1 VNTAPSWAVPSV
13 PGPEGDG
20 APQAARGGPWL
31 LPSRRH
37 PQKGPTMRGDDRVIE
52 VLNEVLTNELTATNQ
67 YYLHYAMQKNWGFT
81 RLADYTYHESIDE
94 MKHADMLI
102 HRILFL
108 EGHPNLQ
115 RLGSLQIGETVKEQF
130 VADLAIE
137 IRAIETLR
145 RGIEVAKDAS
155 DTVSRLMFEGILT
168 SEEEHVDYLE
178 TQMSLLQTLGD
189 QDYLALQVGPLGA

>member
-1 VNTAPSWAVPSV
+1 
-13 PGPEGDG
+13 
-20 APQAARGGPWL
+20 
-31 LPSRRH
+31 
-37 PQKGPTMRGDDRVIE
+37 MRGDDRLIE

-81 RLADYTYHESIDE
+81 KLADYTYHESIDE

-130 VADLAIE
+130 VADFAIE
-137 IRAIETLR
+137 VRAIETLR
-145 RGIEVAKDAS
+145 RGIEIAREAN
-155 DTVSRLMFEGILT
+155 DTVSRLMFESILT

-178 TQMSLLQTLGD
+178 TQMSLMQTLGD
-189 QDYLALQVGPLGA
+189 QDYLALQVGALGV